1 MLVVHS
7 KIFQHPRCQP
17 ANPERIRLFDR
28 ILLFEST
35 LYVLIKSRLRDELDY
50 LHNFFAPFLN
60 PFAAS
65 KQNIDFEYLFR
76 FDLPII
82 ALPKIKVK
90 TSYEFFCVLNYSFFF
105 IKIGRQSW
113 FGNWH
118 IYNFC
123 SIFNGFW
130 SRSKKF
136 DMPVC

>member
-1 MLVVHS
+1 MLIKWQTLLVVHS

-90 TSYEFFCVLNYSFFF
+90 TSYEFFCVLNYSFFS
-105 IKIGRQSW
+105 IKIGRQS
-113 FGNWH
+113 
-118 IYNFC
+118 
-123 SIFNGFW
+123 
-130 SRSKKF
+130 
-136 DMPVC
+136 

>member
-1 MLVVHS
+1 MLLINWQTLVVVHS
-7 KIFQHPRCQP
+7 NIFQHPRYQP
-17 ANPERIRLFDR
+17 ANPERVFRFFDR

-90 TSYEFFCVLNYSFFF
+90 TSYEFCCVLNYSFFF
-105 IKIGRQSW
+105 IKIGRQS
-113 FGNWH
+113 
-118 IYNFC
+118 
-123 SIFNGFW
+123 
-130 SRSKKF
+130 
-136 DMPVC
+136 